1 MVSTYM
7 YVAEVHHYRQVIA
20 WHMINDSR
28 QRTLDISI
36 VVVSKVHCT
45 SIALKCEYYPMS

>member
-20 WHMINDSR
+20 WHTISSR
-28 QRTLDISI
+28 QRTLGIPI
-36 VVVSKVHCT
+36 VVV
-45 SIALKCEYYPMS
+45 